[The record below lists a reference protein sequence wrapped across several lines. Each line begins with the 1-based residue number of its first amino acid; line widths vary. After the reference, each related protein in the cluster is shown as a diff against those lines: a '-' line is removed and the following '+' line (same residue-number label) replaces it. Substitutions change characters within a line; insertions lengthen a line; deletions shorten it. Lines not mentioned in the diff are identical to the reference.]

1 MKVDILKPIGYCL
14 GVTKAINQ
22 AIKIKEKY
30 KDKNVYVFG
39 SLVHNENVINDLN
52 KRGIISLDIK
62 NPIEQL
68 KKFTSD
74 DIVIFTAHGHDESY
88 EEILKKNQVTFF
100 DTTCEKVKNNLDV
113 IKVNI
118 SRGVIYVGKN
128 NHPETLASLSISDK
142 IYFYDLNKGMDFT
155 KVKHT
160 NPLIINQTTLSILE
174 LKNIHQEIINY
185 IPGALIADEICSAT
199 RIRQEK
205 LINLNKNYDL
215 ILIVGSVK
223 SSNTDKLY
231 QMVKLNHPKIDCF
244 KINSVEEL
252 KNINLNNYH
261 YALIASGTSTPISV
275 VNEIENKLKES

>member
-1 MKVDILKPIGYCL
+1 MKVDILKPIGYCI
-14 GVTKAINQ
+14 GVTNAINSVL
-22 AIKIKEKY
+22 KIKEKY
-30 KDKNVYVFG
+30 PERNIYVFG
-39 SLVHNENVINDLN
+39 SLVHNENVIDDLN

-62 NPIEQL
+62 DPLEQL
-68 KKFTSD
+68 KKFTSE
-74 DIVIFTAHGHDESY
+74 DIVIFTAHGHDERY
-88 EEILKKNQVTFF
+88 EEILKKNKVTFF
-100 DTTCEKVKNNLDV
+100 DTTCDKVKNNLNV
-113 IKVNI
+113 IKKNI
-118 SRGVIYVGKN
+118 SRGVIFVGKT
-128 NHPETLASLSISDK
+128 NHPETLASLSISDE

-174 LKNIHQEIINY
+174 LKNIHQEIINH

-205 LINLNKNYDL
+205 ISNLNNNYDL

-231 QMVKLNHPKIDCF
+231 QMAKFNYPKVDCF
-244 KINSVEEL
+244 KINNVEEL
-252 KNINLNNYH
+252 KNINLNKYH

-275 VNEIENKLKES
+275 VKEIENKLKES